1 MVSVQQDDINQ
12 RVEFFSAFLENSPEH
27 QEELLR
33 IFSEEKGT
41 YRLDVNLR
49 DLEKRSAGMLRNL
62 LEKPSHYIP
71 CFEAGLQTFCME
83 SARFEKFQ
91 KNPMPVRIGLCGQF
105 GRNYVT
111 PRGLHSGLVTQLV
124 CVEGVVTSASSIQS
138 RLTQSIYYCDNQ
150 GSSTQTRMREHRDN
164 TSLMWQDIRYNAILK
179 EDADGFKWKTE
190 FGFCEYKDQQRLV
203 IQEAPENA
211 PTGQIPV
218 SVVAMVEQDMVD
230 SVKPGDRV
238 RVVGVYKAFPKVQ
251 NGVTS
256 GIFPMR
262 IVCNSVKKI
271 KEHFVKLDLQLKDTK
286 AIREISKRKDFF
298 NLLSRSFAPS
308 ISGNESVKK
317 GLLLLAVGGAE
328 KNFENGT
335 HLRGDISVLLVGDPS
350 CGKSQMLRFVMNISP
365 LAISTT
371 GRGSS
376 GVGLTAAVKVDQK
389 TGERSLE
396 AGAMV
401 LGDRGIVLIDE
412 FDKMGLS
419 DRVAIHEV
427 MEQQTVSISKAGIQ
441 STLNAR
447 CSVLAAANPVYST
460 WDDSLSLHQNIA
472 LPDSLLSRFDLIY
485 VMKDEITQTK
495 DRKISDQVLRQ
506 LMYRDERAMA
516 QRDVADVHDS
526 TLQTNVLEDP
536 SNKKE
541 STVFQQN
548 HTSMSDGQTQ
558 DILTLDFL
566 KKYLKFCKD
575 REEVPQL
582 SRAACEKIGVY
593 YAELRQLMKSDTS
606 SQGFMAVTTR
616 TLEAMIRL
624 STAHA
629 KLRLA
634 KEVTVED
641 VEVIRELIFE
651 SRSLEP
657 KIAEAAAADG
667 TEESD
672 PDAMDVDEDDL
683 LDEDGRPKPK
693 RQRAGGD
700 DEMEQQTYN
709 EFKRVVFNLF
719 TAEKRMDVLLDKL
732 RQKLNEDSPH
742 IDELIYTACMN
753 RLIKEKKIMLEGETI
768 YLTA

>member
-124 CVEGVVTSASSIQS
+124 CVEGVVT
-138 RLTQSIYYCDNQ
+138 
-150 GSSTQTRMREHRDN
+150 DN

-238 RVVGVYKAFPKVQ
+238 RVVGVYKAFPKVYDR

-495 DRKISDQVLRQ
+495 DRKISDQV
-506 LMYRDERAMA
+506 E
-516 QRDVADVHDS
+516 
-526 TLQTNVLEDP
+526 
-536 SNKKE
+536 
-541 STVFQQN
+541 
-548 HTSMSDGQTQ
+548 
-558 DILTLDFL
+558 
-566 KKYLKFCKD
+566 
-575 REEVPQL
+575 
-582 SRAACEKIGVY
+582 
-593 YAELRQLMKSDTS
+593 
-606 SQGFMAVTTR
+606 
-616 TLEAMIRL
+616 
-624 STAHA
+624 
-629 KLRLA
+629 
-634 KEVTVED
+634 
-641 VEVIRELIFE
+641 
-651 SRSLEP
+651 
-657 KIAEAAAADG
+657 
-667 TEESD
+667 
-672 PDAMDVDEDDL
+672 
-683 LDEDGRPKPK
+683 
-693 RQRAGGD
+693 
-700 DEMEQQTYN
+700 
-709 EFKRVVFNLF
+709 
-719 TAEKRMDVLLDKL
+719 
-732 RQKLNEDSPH
+732 
-742 IDELIYTACMN
+742 
-753 RLIKEKKIMLEGETI
+753 
-768 YLTA
+768 

>member
-1 MVSVQQDDINQ
+1 
-12 RVEFFSAFLENSPEH
+12 
-27 QEELLR
+27 
-33 IFSEEKGT
+33 
-41 YRLDVNLR
+41 
-49 DLEKRSAGMLRNL
+49 
-62 LEKPSHYIP
+62 
-71 CFEAGLQTFCME
+71 
-83 SARFEKFQ
+83 
-91 KNPMPVRIGLCGQF
+91 
-105 GRNYVT
+105 
-111 PRGLHSGLVTQLV
+111 
-124 CVEGVVTSASSIQS
+124 
-138 RLTQSIYYCDNQ
+138 
-150 GSSTQTRMREHRDN
+150 
-164 TSLMWQDIRYNAILK
+164 
-179 EDADGFKWKTE
+179 
-190 FGFCEYKDQQRLV
+190 
-203 IQEAPENA
+203 
-211 PTGQIPV
+211 
-218 SVVAMVEQDMVD
+218 
-230 SVKPGDRV
+230 
-238 RVVGVYKAFPKVQ
+238 
-251 NGVTS
+251 
-256 GIFPMR
+256 
-262 IVCNSVKKI
+262 
-271 KEHFVKLDLQLKDTK
+271 
-286 AIREISKRKDFF
+286 
-298 NLLSRSFAPS
+298 
-308 ISGNESVKK
+308 
-317 GLLLLAVGGAE
+317 
-328 KNFENGT
+328 
-335 HLRGDISVLLVGDPS
+335 
-350 CGKSQMLRFVMNISP
+350 
-365 LAISTT
+365 
-371 GRGSS
+371 
-376 GVGLTAAVKVDQK
+376 
-389 TGERSLE
+389 
-396 AGAMV
+396 
-401 LGDRGIVLIDE
+401 
-412 FDKMGLS
+412 
-419 DRVAIHEV
+419 
-427 MEQQTVSISKAGIQ
+427 
-441 STLNAR
+441 
-447 CSVLAAANPVYST
+447 
-460 WDDSLSLHQNIA
+460 
-472 LPDSLLSRFDLIY
+472 
-485 VMKDEITQTK
+485 
-495 DRKISDQVLRQ
+495 
-506 LMYRDERAMA
+506 MYRDERAMA

-700 DEMEQQTYN
+700 DEMEQQTY
-709 EFKRVVFNLF
+709 
-719 TAEKRMDVLLDKL
+719 TGPDILLDKL